1 MTKKLD
7 EAKPLFAFDP
17 VPEPAPSPDLEAGGG
32 DNLALPFTEF
42 ITGGSYNRQPLP
54 RNSVVGPSCPPD
66 SPLASGIR
74 TITRFGLR
82 LVCEGEVQ
90 YDRTISCDRPESAAR
105 FLHQILEGIDREV
118 FGAVYLD
125 GRHKVIG
132 HTIAYVG
139 TLTHAP
145 VEPRGV
151 LVPALLA
158 NAMAMILF
166 HNHPSGDPEPSTDDR
181 RLTKRLVE
189 AGDLVGIKVLDHII
203 LGETPRFLS
212 LFTRDPW

>member
-1 MTKKLD
+1 MNKKLD
-7 EAKPLFAFDP
+7 RTTPLFASDP
-17 VPEPAPSPDLEAGGG
+17 LPQESPSPKSESRGGT
-32 DNLALPFTEF
+32 NLGLPFTEF
-42 ITGGSYNRQPLP
+42 ITGHNHDRRPSSNKGIGSTGVAESAL
-54 RNSVVGPSCPPD
+54 V
-66 SPLASGIR
+66 SGIR
-74 TITRFGLR
+74 TITRYGLR
-82 LVCEGEVQ
+82 LVCEGEVHF
-90 YDRTISCDRPESAAR
+90 DGAISCDRPESAAR

-181 RLTKRLVE
+181 QLTKRLVE

-203 LGETPRFLS
+203 LGESPRFLS
-212 LFTRDPW
+212 MFTRNPW